1 MRTAVTG
8 AAGFLGAAV
17 AERLR
22 EAGHSVL
29 GMTRATADITDREAV
44 RRVLTDFG
52 AECVVHCAAIA
63 DIGQCERDHDAAD
76 AVNVGGTRNVAAACA
91 GLDAVMVFIS
101 SDQVYDYTRGEVLD
115 ERTPPRPRN
124 HYGRTKVEGEIA
136 VAVASARHYIARIAW
151 QYDCRAGGRGLWGL
165 AEKAIRGEAKLT
177 FVRGSRRSVNYVRD
191 TADAIAAMAAGALPY
206 GLYNVAS
213 PNDMTEEETYRL
225 ALFSAGGDARLAETA
240 LVETLSASVDLRA
253 QPRSLALA
261 GYDMPDVR
269 RGLARCARDKAA
281 GR

>member
-136 VAVASARHYIARIAW
+136 VADASARHYIARIAW
-151 QYDCRAGGRGLWGL
+151 QYDCPGGRPRPVGSGR
-165 AEKAIRGEAKLT
+165 KGDSRRGEAY
-177 FVRGSRRSVNYVRD
+177 FR
-191 TADAIAAMAAGALPY
+191 
-206 GLYNVAS
+206 
-213 PNDMTEEETYRL
+213 
-225 ALFSAGGDARLAETA
+225 ARQPPQRQ
-240 LVETLSASVDLRA
+240 LRA
-253 QPRSLALA
+253 RYGGRDSRHGGGRTA
-261 GYDMPDVR
+261 VR
-269 RGLARCARDKAA
+269 AIQRGLA
-281 GR
+281 

>member
-76 AVNVGGTRNVAAACA
+76 AVNVGGTRNVAEACA

-136 VAVASARHYIARIAW
+136 VADASARHYIARIAW

-240 LVETLSASVDLRA
+240 LVETLSAPVDLRA